1 MVQTKE
7 QIFSL
12 LQQHK
17 AQLKSF
23 GVKRCGLFGSFL
35 RGQPTNTSDV
45 DLLVEFEP
53 QQKAFDNF
61 MNLAF
66 FLEETFGRK
75 VELLTP
81 ESLNNTAGRKSC
93 LRLNMRRSV
102 GEYLQHILDK
112 ASYLNSSVLD
122 AEQQEFLESE
132 TLKRAPSSAAS
143 KALAKR

>member
-12 LQQHK
+12 LQQHR

-35 RGQPTNTSDV
+35 RGEPNANSDV

-53 QQKAFDNF
+53 EQKTFDNF
-61 MNLAF
+61 MHLAF

-81 ESLNNTAGRKSC
+81 ESLNKYCGQEI
-93 LRLNMRRSV
+93 LREV
-102 GEYLQHILDK
+102 EY
-112 ASYLNSSVLD
+112 
-122 AEQQEFLESE
+122 
-132 TLKRAPSSAAS
+132 
-143 KALAKR
+143 